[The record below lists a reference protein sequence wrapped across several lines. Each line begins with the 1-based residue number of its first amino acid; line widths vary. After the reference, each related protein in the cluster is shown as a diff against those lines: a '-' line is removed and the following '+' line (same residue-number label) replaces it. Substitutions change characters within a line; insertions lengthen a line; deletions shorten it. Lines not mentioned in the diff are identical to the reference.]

1 MFFQQIMVQHIMLHK
16 KIYLNVFLKF
26 FTLFF
31 KMKSK
36 KICNLAPS
44 IADSKF
50 IIKTILVE
58 TTH

>member
-1 MFFQQIMVQHIMLHK
+1 MIQNIMLYK
-16 KIYLNVFLKF
+16 KKYLNDFFKF